1 MMSLKDIYFPGVDC
15 DLDFKARVIYLDE
28 SDSIINQY
36 TKFCIVLNQQV
47 KLYGRTRQAIRNAI
61 RICKDDNTLREYLTD
76 KEKEVED
83 IMVSLFDQDWITEVY
98 GEECRA
104 EGREEGLTKG
114 RAEGAKN
121 EKIASARNFI
131 KDCILTIEN
140 IKATGRYTPQEIEAI
155 MAP

>member
-1 MMSLKDIYFPGVDC
+1 MWRELVRPAILQARFANIPESPG
-15 DLDFKARVIYLDE
+15 FSHGEY
-28 SDSIINQY
+28 
-36 TKFCIVLNQQV
+36 V
-47 KLYGRTRQAIRNAI
+47 K
-61 RICKDDNTLREYLTD
+61 
-76 KEKEVED
+76 
-83 IMVSLFDQDWITEVY
+83 EVY

-114 RAEGAKN
+114 RAEGRAEGAKN

-131 KDCILTIEN
+131 KDGILTIEN